1 MKANMAVG
9 FVAGLLLIAM
19 VSGCMPDANTVV
31 NTPGTEGSIAGFWLG
46 LWHGMIAPISWLVSL
61 FSNTINVYEVH
72 NNGGW
77 YNFGF
82 CLGAGI
88 IFKSSSEAS
97 SRVTKR

>member
-1 MKANMAVG
+1 MKVDMRIG
-9 FVAGLLLIAM
+9 FIAGMLLIAM

-46 LWHGMIAPISWLVSL
+46 IWHGMIAPISWLVSL

-88 IFKSSSEAS
+88 ILKSSSEA
-97 SRVTKR
+97 TKKR